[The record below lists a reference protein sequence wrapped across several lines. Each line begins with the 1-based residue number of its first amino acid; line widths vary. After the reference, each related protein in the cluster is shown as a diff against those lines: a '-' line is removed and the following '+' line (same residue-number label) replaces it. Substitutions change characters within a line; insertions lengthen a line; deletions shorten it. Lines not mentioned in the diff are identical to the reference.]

1 MSECILTFNANKS
14 LKKNHQ
20 NQRHYTFN
28 NVIQTE
34 KSIILANKFIR
45 PDWYYLELKWRAS
58 SVKILHFLFFQS
70 VDEIEPILVEMVH
83 EQAFK
88 MFYGI
93 FRFFLENSNCW
104 SFALSYSIRFG
115 KQTYRYVIVGVVHP

>member
-1 MSECILTFNANKS
+1 LSECILTFNANKS

-34 KSIILANKFIR
+34 KSIILANKVIR

-70 VDEIEPILVEMVH
+70 VDEMEPILVEMVH

-93 FRFFLENSNCW
+93 FRFFLENSNC
-104 SFALSYSIRFG
+104 
-115 KQTYRYVIVGVVHP
+115 